1 MTPLPHDKLALA
13 SKLMNVTKT
22 LAEIQARNPHTDD
35 RKGFN
40 TAHYGLGLILAAMW
54 EDPSMTEEQHE
65 IVKGA
70 AFLLWRHKR
79 QASSRGI
86 SEKMIGVF
94 LPGIDWWR
102 DHKIKAQA
110 EAVRA
115 LASRRLIWEMKSDP
129 RRLVITGVG
138 SNPNAASHLRAAAR
152 HCGAPLE
159 QLFGTW
165 TLTVEES
172 KIGRLMQ
179 FAAMKTSFRGL
190 FPIGTKFDF
199 DKLSL
204 RYPSP
209 ANNHMR
215 GSSSSDNV
223 STPGPVHP
231 EARLSPTQN
240 TPATTVATTTATP
253 IEQTPVPAD
262 RNLIATAS
270 AAPQPPSPPE
280 SGSNIR
286 QYLLDLLHRLFIW
299 W

>member
-1 MTPLPHDKLALA
+1 MTQLPHDKLALA

-22 LAEIQARNPHTDD
+22 LAEIQASNPHADD

-54 EDPSMTEEQHE
+54 EDPSMTEERHE

-79 QASSRGI
+79 QAASRGI

-102 DHKIKAQA
+102 DHKIKAHT

-115 LASRRLIWEMKSDP
+115 LASRRIIWKMKSDP
-129 RRLVITGVG
+129 PRLVITGVG
-138 SNPNAASHLRAAAR
+138 SNPNVVFHMRAAAR

-159 QLFGTW
+159 QLFGNW

-172 KIGRLMQ
+172 KIGRLLQ

-190 FPIGTKFDF
+190 FPIGEKFDF
-199 DKLSL
+199 DKLAL

-209 ANNHMR
+209 AANSHMR
-215 GSSSSDNV
+215 GSSSDNV
-223 STPGPVHP
+223 STPEPAHS

-240 TPATTVATTTATP
+240 TPAMTVATTAAP
-253 IEQTPVPAD
+253 IAQPPVPAGGHP
-262 RNLIATAS
+262 IATAS
-270 AAPQPPSPPE
+270 AASQPPSPPE
-280 SGSNIR
+280 SGSNMR
-286 QYLLDLLHRLFIW
+286 QYLLDVLHRLLMW
-299 W
+299 WR